1 MGSVRQIREH
11 SGYIMKNT
19 LVFVFGLLI
28 IVSMFSTSNGQKG
41 GAKAGMRGRGRGGSR
56 GGGRRMGGN
65 RNSDGG
71 GGTDAFG
78 NGSGRR
84 ACVWSLLL
92 EEVARK
98 ASTTRAKGEE
108 TMHWNVLPQEF
119 ERSGVNI

>member
-41 GAKAGMRGRGRGGSR
+41 GAKAGMRGRGRGGS
-56 GGGRRMGGN
+56 
-65 RNSDGG
+65 GG

-84 ACVWSLLL
+84 ACVGLCYL
-92 EEVARK
+92 RK
-98 ASTTRAKGEE
+98 LQGKPPLPEPKERKPCIGMCYLKKLRGQVYNCPAFFSKST
-108 TMHWNVLPQEF
+108 
-119 ERSGVNI
+119 